1 MKFKIPQA
9 VPLHGT
15 ITCKDLASLV
25 DLPEG
30 VLARVMRYSISLGV
44 FSEPTAGEFAHTSLS
59 ATLATNED
67 VRNIVFWNTEEITA
81 ITTKLGD
88 ALKHRQQNKGSTT
101 AGFNLAY
108 RTDETVFDF
117 FSKTA
122 DSSDRYHKY
131 LAGRGNLPRW
141 STDHVVKIWD
151 WAALGSGTV
160 IDVQLS
166 ISFP

>member
-1 MKFKIPQA
+1 VKFDIPQA
-9 VPLHGT
+9 VPLDHS

-25 DLPEG
+25 DLPED
-30 VLARVMRYSISLGV
+30 VLARVMRYSVALGV
-44 FSEPTAGEFAHTSLS
+44 FCEPSAGEFAHSALS
-59 ATLATNED
+59 ATLASNED

-88 ALKHRQQNKGSTT
+88 ALKHRQQNEGSTT
-101 AGFNLAY
+101 AAFNIAY

-122 DSSDRYHKY
+122 ASRDRYHKY

-141 STDHVVKIWD
+141 SPDHVVRIWD

-160 IDVQLS
+160 IDV
-166 ISFP
+166 